1 MNIQYYHK
9 NIDALGE
16 ASRTYIESKLDDI
29 ADIRPINSARIEIDQ
44 IKTGDFHMSVQ
55 INCGRDVFFAD
66 ATTPSVQACIDEI
79 KDELATQMRRKKK
92 RMRDLMKRGAR
103 SLKKKL
109 TIDDNA
115 RL

>member
-1 MNIQYYHK
+1 
-9 NIDALGE
+9 
-16 ASRTYIESKLDDI
+16 
-29 ADIRPINSARIEIDQ
+29 
-44 IKTGDFHMSVQ
+44 
-55 INCGRDVFFAD
+55 
-66 ATTPSVQACIDEI
+66 VQACIDEI